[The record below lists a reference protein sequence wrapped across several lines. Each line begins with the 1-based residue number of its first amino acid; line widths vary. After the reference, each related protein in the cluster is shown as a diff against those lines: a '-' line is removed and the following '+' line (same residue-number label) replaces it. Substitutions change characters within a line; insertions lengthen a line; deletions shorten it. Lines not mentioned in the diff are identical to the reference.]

1 MANEK
6 DILLD
11 AQGDLLFENGDLV
24 IGESLEQE
32 VAMLLQVNKG
42 EFKEDFIVGCDFIK
56 MLKGNVSELE
66 LKKVVK
72 IQLARDGKNYDQLK
86 KNIITKIS

>member
-42 EFKEDFIVGCDFIK
+42 EFKEDPIVGCDFIK